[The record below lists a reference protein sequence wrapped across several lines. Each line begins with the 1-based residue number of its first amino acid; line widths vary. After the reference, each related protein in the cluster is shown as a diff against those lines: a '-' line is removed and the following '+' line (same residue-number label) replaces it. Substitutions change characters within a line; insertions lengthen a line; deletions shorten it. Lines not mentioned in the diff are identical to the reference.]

1 MPPSLVD
8 LDSIF
13 DSLNEVSRFVK
24 ERHSLGE
31 WVDIIFTSLASHT
44 LTLVSEGVASETNDT
59 VRFCRSEGV
68 WFGAAAC
75 AHVCP
80 QKRMRAVYSAEV
92 TFLAYDS
99 CARDVT
105 FESSPSRTVK
115 HQPSSDYGRHVR
127 T

>member
-59 VRFCRSEGV
+59 VRSEGV

-80 QKRMRAVYSAEV
+80 QNKTKQKQKQREV
-92 TFLAYDS
+92 
-99 CARDVT
+99 
-105 FESSPSRTVK
+105 SS
-115 HQPSSDYGRHVR
+115 
-127 T
+127 